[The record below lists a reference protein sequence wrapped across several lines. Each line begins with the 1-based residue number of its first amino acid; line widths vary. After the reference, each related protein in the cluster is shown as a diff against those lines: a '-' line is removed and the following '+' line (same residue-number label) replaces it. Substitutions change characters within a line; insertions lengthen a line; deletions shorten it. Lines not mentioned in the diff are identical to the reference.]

1 MSARVKNMFLMKTDT
16 INTPEII
23 LVKRKKYQMYTETI
37 IVHRTDSRKTKTL
50 FTECC
55 NSFII
60 IRNKSLKKQKVRDQV
75 LQLKNTSSTVRHFSL
90 CRNLHWKA
98 DACCHILPLFSN
110 LMACFTCKYYSFQ
123 LLNSVRYSF
132 LMMLQML
139 SPGERSGLQAGLFIT
154 ETLLLCRHAVVLSKW
169 FSTDFLKHARPA
181 LKNTLPGRQHMLL

>member
-23 LVKRKKYQMYTETI
+23 LVKGKNIRCTLKPLLYIGLTREKQ
-37 IVHRTDSRKTKTL
+37 KTL

-75 LQLKNTSSTVRHFSL
+75 LQLKNTSPTVRDFSL

-123 LLNSVRYSF
+123 LLNSVKIFFFNDAPNVVTWWKVWTAGRSVHHRDSSTV
-132 LMMLQML
+132 
-139 SPGERSGLQAGLFIT
+139 SPCCCTQ
-154 ETLLLCRHAVVLSKW
+154 
-169 FSTDFLKHARPA
+169 
-181 LKNTLPGRQHMLL
+181 

>member
-23 LVKRKKYQMYTETI
+23 LVKGKNIR
-37 IVHRTDSRKTKTL
+37 RTLKPLLYIGPTREKQKTL

-75 LQLKNTSSTVRHFSL
+75 LQLKNTSSTVRDFSL
-90 CRNLHWKA
+90 CGNLHWKA

-110 LMACFTCKYYSFQ
+110 LMALFTCKYYSFQ

-154 ETLLLCRHAVVLSKW
+154 GTLLLCRHAVVLSKW
-169 FSTDFLKHARPA
+169 FSTDFLKHARPV